1 MRLQEGGHA
10 ERLRRGVAVARHPF
24 RGRRRQPAALNP
36 GGLILIQD
44 FVLNEARTAPVSNAL
59 FALNMLVNTPAG
71 RTYTAREIGGWL
83 KKAGF
88 RNVRK
93 LPMEMPREA
102 GIVCG
107 RKPR

>member
-1 MRLQEGGHA
+1 
-10 ERLRRGVAVARHPF
+10 
-24 RGRRRQPAALNP
+24 
-36 GGLILIQD
+36 
-44 FVLNEARTAPVSNAL
+44 
-59 FALNMLVNTPAG
+59 MLVNTPAG